1 MTSPL
6 SLLAAI
12 AAPEPATAPEPMTD
26 PALFGTAL
34 LAAMQT
40 VVQAGSLPQVKLT
53 VLIDAPIPESDDHP
67 SAPEAGPGLAEQ
79 AANSQSTDVPSTTQ
93 KAEAVTPESLGE
105 LLAPAVRVAQRVRD
119 QPDELPQD
127 RRTAQANES
136 KSHWSLTRAPSR
148 QGLGAAQNAT
158 QPPPAE
164 QLPSP
169 TAATTPTSAPADAPL
184 ARSPSAAQTTLWEE
198 AAGNSAAPIA
208 DRPAL
213 GRGDQAPVVALPTPQ
228 QPTKASRQSPPV
240 ERSVTADG
248 EAAQPAAEPP
258 LTAPIG
264 LAPGQ
269 VGVVRADQP
278 GVPTSSARAPQRP
291 DTGHPE
297 RIRSQTPSGNE
308 LRPLA
313 VVPSGKPTAAGD
325 APLSATPR
333 PRRERLSEPLARSVQ
348 AGPEV
353 MLTRESPLTLP
364 ESVSMAEPRA
374 APRGDESLV
383 QRAAGTETPN
393 PDPAAALNSAAM
405 ASGRMPHRP
414 LAADSAP
421 ARNDRRDAP
430 PPRMTLEDSALESAE
445 GHLTMRDKADARP
458 GDPMVSAPRGSLA
471 SAFAHALADLLSEA
485 EIADLRV
492 VRGRPESSG
501 DEREPSAVLSGRTA
515 PLPAMADASAA
526 SERSGSTAGNDQV
539 PATEPERPK
548 GWSTRGTHQPVADAE
563 GDTAVLTSVAAPPPR
578 TPLATVA
585 PSRVAAMPPSMPEAA
600 WEMVERRVVPTE
612 RMERKLPSDRQELP
626 PDPRTRAHDA
636 DSGKREPVARGDMPS
651 DTHTNSSSS
660 LGGQIQRGGES
671 TPRPHE
677 AGSGEARNLP
687 SRDWSREVP
696 AGLAD
701 RITLQLT
708 DADGRPTRIRVAVL
722 GEQIRAVILPPDTE
736 SGRQLE
742 RRMDDLHAALVRQG
756 FVDPKVSVQQ
766 SVASEIV
773 AGWVPPGRTDVP
785 VPRGAEQPADEQ
797 RQGSGRREQQQH
809 GEQQRHPQG
818 RSRDRDPEPRERE
831 SAS

>member
-1 MTSPL
+1 MTNPL

-12 AAPEPATAPEPMTD
+12 AAPEPATAPEPVTD

-40 VVQAGSLPQVKLT
+40 TVQAGSLPQVKLI
-53 VLIDAPIPESDDHP
+53 VLIDAPIPESDDNRT
-67 SAPEAGPGLAEQ
+67 APEAGPGLTEQ
-79 AANSQSTDVPSTTQ
+79 AANSQSTDVPSTTP

-119 QPDELPQD
+119 QPVELPRD
-127 RRTAQANES
+127 RRTAQTNES
-136 KSHWSLTRAPSR
+136 KSPWSLTRDPSH
-148 QGLGAAQNAT
+148 QGLGAAQHAT
-158 QPPPAE
+158 QPPPAV

-169 TAATTPTSAPADAPL
+169 KTATTPTSAPADALL
-184 ARSPSAAQTTLWEE
+184 ARSPSAAQTTLLEE
-198 AAGNSAAPIA
+198 AVGNSAAPIA

-213 GRGDQAPVVALPTPQ
+213 GRGDQAPVVALPTSQ
-228 QPTKASRQSPPV
+228 QRTMVSRQAPPV
-240 ERSVTADG
+240 ERSVTTDG
-248 EAAQPAAEPP
+248 EAAQPVAEPP

-269 VGVVRADQP
+269 VGVEKAAPP
-278 GVPTSSARAPQRP
+278 GVPTSSASAPQRP
-291 DTGHPE
+291 DPGDAE
-297 RIRSQTPSGNE
+297 RVRSQTPAESE
-308 LRPLA
+308 LRPQT
-313 VVPSGKPTAAGD
+313 VVPTGKPAAAGD

-333 PRRERLSEPLARSVQ
+333 PRRERLSEPLVRSVHG
-348 AGPEV
+348 GPEV
-353 MLTRESPLTLP
+353 MLPHDSPLTLP
-364 ESVSMAEPRA
+364 ESVSTAEPHA

-383 QRAAGTETPN
+383 QQAAGTETPN
-393 PDPAAALNSAAM
+393 PALAAALTSAAM
-405 ASGRMPHRP
+405 ASEGMPHRA

-430 PPRMTLEDSALESAE
+430 PPRMILEDSALESAE
-445 GHLTMRDKADARP
+445 GHLTMRGKADARP
-458 GDPMVSAPRGSLA
+458 GDPKVSAPRGSLA

-485 EIADLRV
+485 EIADVRV
-492 VRGRPESSG
+492 VRGRPESAS
-501 DEREPSAVLSGRTA
+501 DEREPSAASSGRTA
-515 PLPAMADASAA
+515 PQPAMADTSAA
-526 SERSGSTAGNDQV
+526 SERSGSTAGNDQA
-539 PATEPERPK
+539 PATESERPQ
-548 GWSTRGTHQPVADAE
+548 GRSTRGTHQPVADAE
-563 GDTAVLTSVAAPPPR
+563 GDTAVLTSVATPLPR
-578 TPLATVA
+578 TPLATVT
-585 PSRVAAMPPSMPEAA
+585 PSRVAGMPPSMPEAA
-600 WEMVERRVVPTE
+600 WELVERRAVPPE

-626 PDPRTRAHDA
+626 PDPKTRAHDA

-701 RITLQLT
+701 RVTLQLT

-722 GEQIRAVILPPDTE
+722 GEQVRAVILPPDME

-756 FVDPKVSVQQ
+756 FVDPRVSVQQ
-766 SVASEIV
+766 SVGPEAV

-785 VPRGAEQPADEQ
+785 VPRGAEQPAAEQ

>member
-12 AAPEPATAPEPMTD
+12 AAPEPATAPEPVTD

-40 VVQAGSLPQVKLT
+40 TVQAGSLPQVKLI
-53 VLIDAPIPESDDHP
+53 VLIDAPIPDSGDNP
-67 SAPEAGPGLAEQ
+67 TAPEAGPGLAEQ
-79 AANSQSTDVPSTTQ
+79 PANSQSTDVRSTTP
-93 KAEAVTPESLGE
+93 KAEAVTPETPGE
-105 LLAPAVRVAQRVRD
+105 PLVPAVRVARRVRD
-119 QPDELPQD
+119 QPVELPQD
-127 RRTAQANES
+127 RRTAQTNES
-136 KSHWSLTRAPSR
+136 KSPWSLTRAPSR
-148 QGLGAAQNAT
+148 QGLGAAQDAT
-158 QPPPAE
+158 QPPPAG

-169 TAATTPTSAPADAPL
+169 KAATTPTSAPADVPM
-184 ARSPSAAQTTLWEE
+184 ARSVSAAQTTVLVQ
-198 AAGNSAAPIA
+198 AVGSSAAPIA
-208 DRPAL
+208 YRSAQ
-213 GRGDQAPVVALPTPQ
+213 GSGNQATVVALPTPQ
-228 QPTKASRQSPPV
+228 QRTTVSRPAPQN
-240 ERSVTADG
+240 ERSVTTDT
-248 EAAQPAAEPP
+248 EAEQPVAEPP

-264 LAPGQ
+264 MAPGQ
-269 VGVVRADQP
+269 VGVVKAAP
-278 GVPTSSARAPQRP
+278 PSVPTSSASAPQRP
-291 DTGHPE
+291 DTGHAE
-297 RIRSQTPSGNE
+297 RIRSQTPSENE

-313 VVPSGKPTAAGD
+313 VVPSGKSTAAGD
-325 APLSATPR
+325 APLSVTPR
-333 PRRERLSEPLARSVQ
+333 PRRERLSEPLARSAQ
-348 AGPEV
+348 AGPEI
-353 MLTRESPLTLP
+353 MPPHESPLTLP

-374 APRGDESLV
+374 ARRGGESLV

-393 PDPAAALNSAAM
+393 PDPSAALISAAM
-405 ASGRMPHRP
+405 ASGRMPDRP

-421 ARNDRRDAP
+421 ARNDRGDAP
-430 PPRMTLEDSALESAE
+430 PPQMTLEDSALERAQ
-445 GHLTMRDKADARP
+445 GHLTLRGKADARLW
-458 GDPMVSAPRGSLA
+458 DPMVSAPRGSLA
-471 SAFAHALADLLSEA
+471 SAFAHALADLLGEA
-485 EIADLRV
+485 EIADVRV
-492 VRGRPESSG
+492 VRGRPESAG
-501 DEREPSAVLSGRTA
+501 DERELSGVPSGRTA
-515 PLPAMADASAA
+515 PLPAIADASAA
-526 SERSGSTAGNDQV
+526 GERSGSTAGNDQV
-539 PATEPERPK
+539 PATESVRPQ
-548 GWSTRGTHQPVADAE
+548 GRSTRGTHPPVADAE
-563 GDTAVLTSVAAPPPR
+563 GDTAMLTSVAAPLPR
-578 TPLATVA
+578 TPLATVT

-600 WEMVERRVVPTE
+600 WEMVERVAVPTE

-636 DSGKREPVARGDMPS
+636 DTAKSEPVARGDMPS

-671 TPRPHE
+671 ALRPHE

-696 AGLAD
+696 AGPAD

-766 SVASEIV
+766 SVASEAV